1 MVKAKVSHFTNKI
14 SLKYYNQ
21 PRIAFTVI
29 LSLHKQNI
37 SQVTRAHVDMCGSN
51 EGKPT
56 GLALVEEVL
65 PSAIFPA

>member
-1 MVKAKVSHFTNKI
+1 MVKAKVSHFTYKI
-14 SLKYYNQ
+14 FLYYNQ
-21 PRIAFTVI
+21 SRIAFTVI
-29 LSLHKQNI
+29 LTLHKQNI
-37 SQVTRAHVDMCGSN
+37 SQITRAHVDMCGSN